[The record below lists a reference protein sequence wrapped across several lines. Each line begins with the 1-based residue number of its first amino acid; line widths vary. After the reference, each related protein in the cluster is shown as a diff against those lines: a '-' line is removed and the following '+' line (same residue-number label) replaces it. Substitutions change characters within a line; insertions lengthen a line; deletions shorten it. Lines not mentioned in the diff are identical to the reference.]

1 MNATVREL
9 VRDSGVDVSD
19 VERVVEVALGEDLR
33 FGSDVT
39 SEATIPRDRTARA
52 RVVSR
57 ASGVVCGLA
66 VALAVLDAVRFPVD
80 HATLIHRDGDAI
92 APGDSVLEL
101 DGPILPLLLA
111 ERTMLNLL
119 SHLSGIATATSEWS
133 RTLAGTG
140 CEVRDTRK
148 TTPGLRTLEKYA
160 VRCGGGT
167 NHRLGLG
174 DAALIKD
181 NHIEAAGGIAAAVA
195 AIRARHPG
203 LTLEVECDTL
213 EQVREALEAHCS
225 LILLDNMDL
234 ETITAAVA
242 IIDESPAVRIEVSGG
257 MTLERARAVALAG
270 VDYIAVGAL
279 THSVTA
285 LDLGLDV
292 ESPPPIEGSRS
303 RH

>member
-19 VERVVEVALGEDLR
+19 LERVVEVALGEDLR

-39 SEATIPRDRTARA
+39 SEATIPRDRTAQA

-66 VALAVLDAVRFPVD
+66 VALAVLDAVGFPVD
-80 HATLIHRDGDAI
+80 CVTLIHRDGDAI
-92 APGDSVLEL
+92 KPGDSVLEL

-140 CEVRDTRK
+140 CAVRDTRK

-195 AIRARHPG
+195 AIRSRHPG

-292 ESPPPIEGSRS
+292 ESPSPIEVARS
-303 RH
+303 PR